1 MTKEDYLVILD
12 LINECGKN
20 TREIKKVK
28 EKATI
33 LVERFNLDENYQKSM
48 QELGERFQRIE
59 TPEET
64 QDATN

>member
-59 TPEET
+59 SPE
-64 QDATN
+64 ATKENE

>member
-20 TREIKKVK
+20 TRELKRVK

-59 TPEET
+59 SPEDTKE
-64 QDATN
+64 NE

>member
-64 QDATN
+64 KDVNN